1 MLPRSLD
8 MEGVVVP
15 WLSVVSAPLGLG
27 PLFLCLASICLDTPD
42 KAEF

>member
-8 MEGVVVP
+8 LEGVVVP
-15 WLSVVSAPLGLG
+15 WLSVVSAHPGLA
-27 PLFLCLASICLDTPD
+27 PLFLCLASVCLDTPD